1 VGPPYFN
8 TVFVPLMAPAA
19 FLIGVGPIARWK
31 QAKIPELAVRLR
43 GAFALSF
50 VMALVMPFI
59 VGGWKWRVSLGL
71 LLVFW
76 IVVTVLQNVWSRLRP
91 SEGSSFFTKLRTTS
105 RSYFG
110 MQLAHLG
117 VAVFIAGVTVVTSYQ
132 TEKDV
137 KMNVGDT
144 VNVGGYDFQLRN
156 LAQLQGPNYQAVRA
170 DIEVTKNGAPVAMMH
185 PEKRAFTT
193 AQSVTSETAID
204 RSMFRDL
211 YVALGDEVGNGAW
224 TVRVYHKPLVNWIWG
239 GALLM
244 ALGGAFAVSDR
255 RYALAARKESQD
267 APAIKP
273 EVATV
278 ATTPASGT
286 TE

>member
-1 VGPPYFN
+1 
-8 TVFVPLMAPAA
+8 
-19 FLIGVGPIARWK
+19 
-31 QAKIPELAVRLR
+31 
-43 GAFALSF
+43 
-50 VMALVMPFI
+50 
-59 VGGWKWRVSLGL
+59 
-71 LLVFW
+71 
-76 IVVTVLQNVWSRLRP
+76 
-91 SEGSSFFTKLRTTS
+91 
-105 RSYFG
+105 
-110 MQLAHLG
+110 MQLAHVG

-132 TEKDV
+132 SERDV
-137 KMNVGDT
+137 KMNIGDT
-144 VNVGGYDFQLRN
+144 VSVGGYQFQLKG
-156 LAQLQGPNYQAVRA
+156 LKQVPGPNYQAVRA

-267 APAIKP
+267 VPAIKP
-273 EVATV
+273 EVVTV